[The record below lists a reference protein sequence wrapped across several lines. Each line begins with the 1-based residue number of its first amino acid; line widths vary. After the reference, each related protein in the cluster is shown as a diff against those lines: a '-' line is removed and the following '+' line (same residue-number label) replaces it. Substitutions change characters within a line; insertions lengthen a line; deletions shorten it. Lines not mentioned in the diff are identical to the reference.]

1 MINFR
6 FHLVSLVAVF
16 LAMGLGILV
25 GSTVIDQKIV
35 NRLDSEIAS
44 VSKENDKRQAESK
57 QLAKQNSDQQQFV
70 ESVAPFVVDGR
81 LDGQSVA
88 IVAERGVDGG
98 VVKKT
103 ETLLRGAGA
112 DVPAVLWL
120 DDSWLLDTDQRK
132 SDLQSALGL
141 HGDETATRTRA
152 FNLLA
157 RRLAKAPTTTVSST
171 STSEPR
177 STTTLRSTP
186 TTTPAPVDVLTELQD
201 AGFLSV
207 TDGNASELATF
218 PSRVA
223 HVLVITGDKSHFLG
237 AGITSAFTRA
247 LERADLPTVVA
258 AVYDAGSDPST
269 APERGAALSS
279 ILDDR
284 VLSKAVST
292 LDDLELEQGR
302 VAATL
307 ALGWLPTAASGT
319 TATAPTR
326 RRRSRPIRREAREA
340 TIGRARRGRDGRR
353 DRGVARRRL
362 RACS

>member
-16 LAMGLGILV
+16 LAVGLGILV

-35 NRLDSEIAS
+35 NRLDSEIHR
-44 VSKENDKRQAESK
+44 VSKDNDKRQAESK
-57 QLAKQNSDQQQFV
+57 LLAEQNSQQQQFV
-70 ESVAPFVVDGR
+70 DLTAPFVVDGR
-81 LDGQSVA
+81 LDGQSIA

-98 VVKKT
+98 IVKQT
-103 ETLLRGAGA
+103 ETMLRSAGG

-132 SDLQSALGL
+132 SDLAAALGV
-141 HGDETATRTRA
+141 HGDAAVMRTRA

-157 RRLAKAPTTTVSST
+157 RRLAAAPVTTPSST
-171 STSEPR
+171 STSKPR
-177 STTTLRSTP
+177 STTTKPGSTTTRRTTP
-186 TTTPAPVDVLTELQD
+186 TTAPASIDVLGGLQD

-207 TDGNASELATF
+207 TDGNASEFATF
-218 PSRVA
+218 PTRVA
-223 HVLVITGDKSHFLG
+223 HVLLITGDKSHFLG
-237 AGITSAFTRA
+237 AGVTSAFAHAVARA
-247 LERADLPTVVA
+247 NLPAVVA
-258 AVYDAGSDPST
+258 AVYDAGSDAKT
-269 APERGAALSS
+269 APERGAALSP

-307 ALGWLPTAASGT
+307 ALGVVANGAVGHYGYGPDASAPLPPHPS
-319 TATAPTR
+319 
-326 RRRSRPIRREAREA
+326 
-340 TIGRARRGRDGRR
+340 
-353 DRGVARRRL
+353 
-362 RACS
+362 

>member
-35 NRLDSEIAS
+35 NRLDREIAS
-44 VSKENDKRQAESK
+44 VRTENAKRKEESK
-57 QLAKQNSDQQQFV
+57 ALAKQNSDQQKFV
-70 ESVAPFVVDGR
+70 ELTAPFVVDGR

-88 IVAERGVDGG
+88 IVAESGVDRGT
-98 VVKKT
+98 VQKT
-103 ETLLRGAGA
+103 QALLRGAGA

-132 SDLQSALGL
+132 ADLRSALNVQ
-141 HGDETATRTRA
+141 GDEATMRSRA
-152 FNLLA
+152 LGLLA
-157 RRLAKAPTTTVSST
+157 RRLATTPPRTATST

-177 STTTLRSTP
+177 STTTRRATATTP
-186 TTTPAPVDVLTELQD
+186 TTLPRVDLLTALED

-218 PSRVA
+218 PARVA
-223 HVLVITGDKSHFLG
+223 HVLVVTGDKSHFLG
-237 AGITSAFTRA
+237 AGITAAVARELMRA
-247 LERADLPTVVA
+247 RVPAVVA
-258 AVYDAGSDPST
+258 AIYDAGDNPST
-269 APERGAALSS
+269 APKRGAALASV
-279 ILDDR
+279 LDDR

-292 LDDLELEQGR
+292 LDDLELVQGR

-307 ALGWLPTAASGT
+307 ALALVANGTVGHYGYGSDASSPLPPHPS
-319 TATAPTR
+319 
-326 RRRSRPIRREAREA
+326 
-340 TIGRARRGRDGRR
+340 
-353 DRGVARRRL
+353 
-362 RACS
+362 